1 MAWICSA
8 TRDGKGT
15 SLSDRVEV
23 ETLKVGEGG
32 GRDLLADLFRPPDP
46 NGCGV
51 LLIYGGG
58 FVEGDRRQLAGYGI
72 SLGRAGYISLACEY
86 RPAREALWPA
96 ALEDVHTA
104 FEFFHRETKA
114 LGLNPAQLAVSGNSA
129 GGCLSLL
136 LAGTSE
142 LHVAAAIAFYAP
154 MDFLSDD
161 ARAKGSPEG
170 MRYLLGD
177 DVSEDRLRAMSPI
190 AYVGPN
196 FAPTLLLT
204 GNRDA
209 RVDWKESVR
218 MCEAL
223 NEAGSHCELHVF
235 DGLEH
240 AFDVA
245 PEYGRLSNA
254 LMTRFLD
261 SHVRSTATTGIM
273 T

>member
-1 MAWICSA
+1 
-8 TRDGKGT
+8 
-15 SLSDRVEV
+15 LSDRVEV

-32 GRDLLADLFRPPDP
+32 GRDLLADLYRPPNP

-72 SLGRAGYISLACEY
+72 SLGRAGYTSLACEY
-86 RPAREALWPA
+86 RLAGEALWPA
-96 ALEDVHTA
+96 ALDDVHMA

-114 LGLNPAQLAVSGNSA
+114 LGVNASQLAVSGNSA

-136 LAGTSE
+136 LAGTSD
-142 LHVAAAIAFYAP
+142 LPVAAAIAFYAP
-154 MDFLSDD
+154 MDFLSED
-161 ARAKGSPEG
+161 ARAKGSPKG
-170 MRYLLGD
+170 MRYLLGG
-177 DVSEDRLRAMSPI
+177 DVSEGRLRSMSPI
-190 AYVGPN
+190 THVGPR

-223 NEAGSHCELHVF
+223 NAVGARCELHVF

-245 PEYGRLSNA
+245 PDYGRLSAA

-261 SHVRSTATTGIM
+261 SHVLDPSPNGVM
-273 T
+273 S

>member
-1 MAWICSA
+1 M
-8 TRDGKGT
+8 
-15 SLSDRVEV
+15 SDRVEV
-23 ETLKVGEGG
+23 ETVKAGEGG
-32 GRDLLADLFRPPDP
+32 GRDLLADLYRPPQP

-72 SLGRAGYISLACEY
+72 ALGRAGYTSLACEY
-86 RPAREALWPA
+86 RFAGEALWPA
-96 ALEDVHTA
+96 AIDDVHTA
-104 FEFFHRETKA
+104 FGFFHGEAKS
-114 LGLNPAQLAVSGNSA
+114 LGLNTSKLAVSGNSA

-136 LAGTSE
+136 FAATSPHASP
-142 LHVAAAIAFYAP
+142 LRSPSTRRWISWATMP
-154 MDFLSDD
+154 G
-161 ARAKGSPEG
+161 RNGSPKS
-170 MRYLLGD
+170 MKYLLGD
-177 DVSEDRLRAMSPI
+177 DVSEERLRAMSPI
-190 AYVGPN
+190 NYVGPN
-196 FAPTLLLT
+196 FPPTLLLT

-209 RVDWKESVR
+209 RVDWKESAH

-223 NEAGSHCELHVF
+223 NGAGARCELHVF

-245 PEYGRLSNA
+245 PEYGRLSAA

-261 SHVRSTATTGIM
+261 SHVLASTSSGIM

>member
-1 MAWICSA
+1 M
-8 TRDGKGT
+8 
-15 SLSDRVEV
+15 SDRVEV
-23 ETLKVGEGG
+23 ETLKVGQGG
-32 GRDLLADLFRPPDP
+32 GRDLLADLYRPPTP

-58 FVEGDRRQLAGYGI
+58 FTEGDRRQLAGYGI
-72 SLGRAGYISLACEY
+72 ALGRAGYTSLACEY
-86 RPAREALWPA
+86 RLAGEALWPA
-96 ALEDVHTA
+96 AIEDTQTA
-104 FEFFHRETKA
+104 FNFLHAEAKSF
-114 LGLNPAQLAVSGNSA
+114 GLSASKLAASGNSA

-136 LAGTSE
+136 LAGTSP
-142 LHVAAAIAFYAP
+142 LPVAAAIAFYAP

-161 ARAKGSPEG
+161 ARSKGSPKS

-177 DVSEDRLRAMSPI
+177 DVSEDRLRDMSPI
-190 AYVGPN
+190 NHVAPT

-209 RVDWKESVR
+209 TVDWKESLR

-235 DGLEH
+235 DGVGH
-240 AFDVA
+240 VFDMV
-245 PEYGRLSNA
+245 PEYGRLSSS

-261 SHVRSTATTGIM
+261 SHVLATSSNGLM
-273 T
+273 S

>member
-1 MAWICSA
+1 M
-8 TRDGKGT
+8 
-15 SLSDRVEV
+15 SDRVEV
-23 ETLKVGEGG
+23 ETLRVGEGG
-32 GRDLLADLFRPPDP
+32 GRDLLADLYRPPKP

-72 SLGRAGYISLACEY
+72 SLGRAGYTSLACEY
-86 RPAREALWPA
+86 RLAGEALWPA
-96 ALEDVHTA
+96 AIEDVQTA
-104 FEFFHRETKA
+104 FNFFHAESKA
-114 LGLNPAQLAVSGNSA
+114 LGLNASHLAVSGNSA

-142 LHVAAAIAFYAP
+142 LHVAAAIAFYSP
-154 MDFLSDD
+154 VDFLSDD
-161 ARAKGSPEG
+161 ARSKGSPKA
-170 MRYLLGD
+170 MKYLLGD

-190 AYVGPN
+190 THVAPN

-223 NEAGSHCELHVF
+223 NAAGSRAELHVF

-240 AFDVA
+240 AFDMA
-245 PEYGRLSNA
+245 PEYGRLSIA

-261 SHVRSTATTGIM
+261 SHVLSPAPSGVM
-273 T
+273 S